1 MIAESWPREIWVRA
15 RASAVD
21 IPSDVNGVELVART
35 LLWAGLIVLGW
46 SYIGSSLI
54 RSQVSPNFFHFLL
67 SRIDLVFHEAGHI
80 IFLPFGRF
88 FSVLGG
94 SLVQVLVP
102 LVCTWAFLLR
112 HQNAFGASVT
122 LWWTGQSL
130 IELAPYIAD
139 AQSQRML
146 LLGGV
151 TATRRV
157 LLL

>member
-88 FSVLGG
+88 FGVLGG
-94 SLVQVLVP
+94 SLVQVLVS